1 MIYRYCY
8 DKFRKNNEGKNMKKS
23 KLNGII
29 LGLVASVS
37 LFAACG
43 GDDDSSSPAT
53 GVEVVD
59 VWARTSPS
67 MTSLGAVYLKMSSQD
82 GDELTDVSV
91 DPSIAGVAELHEMV
105 MANAATDSSME
116 MTTEVPMDD
125 MSSTTEAMSEEMV
138 MQEVESIVIDAGSTV
153 ELKSGSYHIM
163 LIDIVKPLEL
173 GAKFDVTLTFAKA
186 GKVTVSAEV
195 RDEAP

>member
-43 GDDDSSSPAT
+43 GDDDSSSPSA

-67 MTSLGAVYLKMSSQD
+67 MTSLGAVYLKMSSQE

-91 DPSIAGVAELHEMV
+91 DPSIAEVAELHEMV
-105 MANAATDSSME
+105 MADATDDSSME
-116 MTTEVPMDD
+116 MTTEAPMDD

-163 LIDIVKPLEL
+163 LIDIVKSLEL

>member
-1 MIYRYCY
+1 
-8 DKFRKNNEGKNMKKS
+8 
-23 KLNGII
+23 
-29 LGLVASVS
+29 
-37 LFAACG
+37 
-43 GDDDSSSPAT
+43 
-53 GVEVVD
+53 
-59 VWARTSPS
+59 

-91 DPSIAGVAELHEMV
+91 DPSIAEVAELHEMV
-105 MANAATDSSME
+105 MADATDDSSME
-116 MTTEVPMDD
+116 MTTEAPMDD

-186 GKVTVSAEV
+186 GKITVVAEV